1 MQPKAP
7 KFPFTKLECCL
18 IAAMAVACVAL
29 GIQAVSNAKSGIE
42 AETKQSANDI
52 RIEQNEKCLSSHML
66 PELVEGEIVCTPDAG
81 KIRIRQYF
89 DYLYAEQVIRE
100 KTNKPLPPKFK
111 PGEELPASKDNFESK
126 QKKTD

>member
-1 MQPKAP
+1 MRIGVIGGFAA
-7 KFPFTKLECCL
+7 
-18 IAAMAVACVAL
+18 IAALAL
-29 GIQAVSNAKSGIE
+29 TGCFDKQYA
-42 AETKQSANDI
+42 AEEDARRQGKDLNDL
-52 RIEQNEKCLSSHML
+52 RIEQNEKCLNSHML
-66 PELVEGEIVCTPDAG
+66 PELVEGEIVCAPDVG

-111 PGEELPASKDNFESK
+111 PGEELPFSKDNFESK